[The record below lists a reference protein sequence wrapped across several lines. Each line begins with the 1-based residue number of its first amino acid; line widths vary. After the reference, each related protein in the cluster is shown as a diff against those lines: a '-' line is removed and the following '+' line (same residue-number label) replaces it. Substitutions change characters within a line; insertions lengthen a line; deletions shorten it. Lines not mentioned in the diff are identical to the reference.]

1 MRFSDIHMIMIGE
14 EGEYGRRLVRYL
26 ETHLSTAI
34 RVYHFTTTESFLAF
48 KERADIYLLDEAFF
62 QRLSEEKQ
70 NVLLREK
77 RLILLTAQEEEGTFC
92 KYHNPREL
100 LDRLRRFSDEMEDLA
115 RREGRREEERV
126 EGREEGREAAR
137 TRLTMIYSP
146 VYEEKLKEIA
156 RSFMKE
162 GDVYIGAEDLGY
174 KENIS
179 AYGQGSDMGDLCYY
193 IHLRE
198 EHVMDRMR
206 DMLVREEDIEVL
218 HPPDM
223 YFYLRELTKEDY
235 IWFFDKVRK
244 EGTYREVFWGAG
256 MGFVSDLDILRCFDR
271 IILLDSRENIR
282 LNLFCDRLEKV
293 LNLRSFHQGAAE
305 QKEQCQESFH
315 QNTLWQE
322 PVNSRREASGQES
335 WKRVYRE
342 DILNGTAW

>member
-92 KYHNPREL
+92 KYHNPKEL
-100 LDRLRRFSDEMEDLA
+100 LDRLSRFSDEMEELA
-115 RREGRREEERV
+115 RREDRREEERV
-126 EGREEGREAAR
+126 EGREKGRETAR

-293 LNLRSFHQGAAE
+293 LNLRSFHRGQQG
-305 QKEQCQESFH
+305 
-315 QNTLWQE
+315 
-322 PVNSRREASGQES
+322 RRSS
-335 WKRVYRE
+335 VRSLFIR
-342 DILNGTAW
+342 ILCVRNL

>member
-62 QRLSEEKQ
+62 QRLSKEKQ

-92 KYHNPREL
+92 KYHNPKKL
-100 LDRLRRFSDEMEDLA
+100 LDRLSRVSDEMEDLA
-115 RREGRREEERV
+115 SREDRREEERV
-126 EGREEGREAAR
+126 EGREEGRETAR

-235 IWFFDKVRK
+235 AWFFDKIKK
-244 EGTYREVFWGAG
+244 ESPYREVFWGAG
-256 MGFVSDLDILRCFDR
+256 NCFVANVDMLSFFDQVIL
-271 IILLDSRENIR
+271 IDSRKNPRQSI
-282 LNLFCDRLEKV
+282 FCDRLERV
-293 LNLRSFHQGAAE
+293 LNINQGE
-305 QKEQCQESFH
+305 PQI
-315 QNTLWQE
+315 WQ
-322 PVNSRREASGQES
+322 RI
-335 WKRVYRE
+335 YRE
-342 DILNGTAW
+342 DILDGTAW

>member
-48 KERADIYLLDEAFF
+48 EERADIYLLDEAFF

-92 KYHNPREL
+92 KYHNPKKL
-100 LDRLRRFSDEMEDLA
+100 LDRLSRFSDEMEDLA
-115 RREGRREEERV
+115 SREDRREEERV
-126 EGREEGREAAR
+126 EGREEGRETAR

-235 IWFFDKVRK
+235 TWFFDKVRK

-315 QNTLWQE
+315 QNTLCQE
-322 PVNSRREASGQES
+322 SVNSRREASGQES

>member
-92 KYHNPREL
+92 KYHNPKKL
-100 LDRLRRFSDEMEDLA
+100 LDRLSRFSDEMEDLA
-115 RREGRREEERV
+115 SREDRREEERV
-126 EGREEGREAAR
+126 EGREEGRETAR

-235 IWFFDKVRK
+235 TWFFDK
-244 EGTYREVFWGAG
+244 
-256 MGFVSDLDILRCFDR
+256 

-315 QNTLWQE
+315 QNTLCQE
-322 PVNSRREASGQES
+322 SVNSRREASGQES

>member
-77 RLILLTAQEEEGTFC
+77 RLILLTAQE
-92 KYHNPREL
+92 
-100 LDRLRRFSDEMEDLA
+100 
-115 RREGRREEERV
+115 V
-126 EGREEGREAAR
+126 EGREEGREVTR

-315 QNTLWQE
+315 QNTLCQE
-322 PVNSRREASGQES
+322 SANSRREASGQES

>member
-100 LDRLRRFSDEMEDLA
+100 LDRLSRFSDEMEDLD
-115 RREGRREEERV
+115 RSEGRREEERV

-179 AYGQGSDMGDLCYY
+179 AYGQG
-193 IHLRE
+193 
-198 EHVMDRMR
+198 R
-206 DMLVREEDIEVL
+206 DM
-218 HPPDM
+218 
-223 YFYLRELTKEDY
+223 
-235 IWFFDKVRK
+235 
-244 EGTYREVFWGAG
+244 
-256 MGFVSDLDILRCFDR
+256 
-271 IILLDSRENIR
+271 
-282 LNLFCDRLEKV
+282 
-293 LNLRSFHQGAAE
+293 
-305 QKEQCQESFH
+305 
-315 QNTLWQE
+315 
-322 PVNSRREASGQES
+322 
-335 WKRVYRE
+335 
-342 DILNGTAW
+342 

>member
-92 KYHNPREL
+92 KYHNPKEL

-115 RREGRREEERV
+115 SREDRREEESV
-126 EGREEGREAAR
+126 EGREDGRETAR

-235 IWFFDKVRK
+235 TWFFDKVRK

-305 QKEQCQESFH
+305 QKEQCQGSFH

-322 PVNSRREASGQES
+322 SVNPRREASGQES

>member
-1 MRFSDIHMIMIGE
+1 
-14 EGEYGRRLVRYL
+14 
-26 ETHLSTAI
+26 
-34 RVYHFTTTESFLAF
+34 
-48 KERADIYLLDEAFF
+48 
-62 QRLSEEKQ
+62 
-70 NVLLREK
+70 
-77 RLILLTAQEEEGTFC
+77 
-92 KYHNPREL
+92 
-100 LDRLRRFSDEMEDLA
+100 
-115 RREGRREEERV
+115 
-126 EGREEGREAAR
+126 
-137 TRLTMIYSP
+137 
-146 VYEEKLKEIA
+146 
-156 RSFMKE
+156 
-162 GDVYIGAEDLGY
+162 
-174 KENIS
+174 
-179 AYGQGSDMGDLCYY
+179 
-193 IHLRE
+193 
-198 EHVMDRMR
+198 
-206 DMLVREEDIEVL
+206 MLVREEDIEVL

-235 IWFFDKVRK
+235 TWFFDKVRK

-322 PVNSRREASGQES
+322 SVNSRREDSGQES